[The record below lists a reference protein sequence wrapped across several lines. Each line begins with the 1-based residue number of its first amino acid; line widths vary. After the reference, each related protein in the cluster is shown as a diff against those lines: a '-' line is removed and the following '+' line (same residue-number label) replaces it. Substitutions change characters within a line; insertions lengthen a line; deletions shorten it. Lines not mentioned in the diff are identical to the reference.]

1 MFHPFVSDFVSDF
14 VTLLVVLNPVAK
26 LPIFLAQTATLDPK
40 VRNRVA
46 VSAILISFGVLMF
59 FLVAGQFLL
68 AGLGVGLTSFRM
80 AGSLVLLLFAL
91 SMIFDSAPPP
101 PPSAT
106 DTTPLERAVFPIAM
120 PALAGP
126 GTMLTVVVLTDN
138 DRFDWVH
145 QLDTALAL
153 VLALAVCFIVMRF
166 ATLLVQLLRRAGISI
181 LSRVMGLILAALAVE
196 GMLAS
201 TRSFIHSL

>member
-1 MFHPFVSDFVSDF
+1 MFHPFVTDFFSDF

-26 LPIFLAQTATLDPK
+26 LPIFLAQTAALDSK
-40 VRNRVA
+40 TRNRVA
-46 VSAILISFGVLMF
+46 MWAIVISFGVLMF

-68 AGLGVGLTSFRM
+68 QGLGVGLTAFRM

-101 PPSAT
+101 PPGAT
-106 DTTPLERAVFPIAM
+106 DTTPLERAIFPIAM

-145 QLDTALAL
+145 QLDTAIAL
-153 VLALAVCFIVMRF
+153 VVALAVCFVVMRF
-166 ATLLVQLLRRAGISI
+166 ATLLVQVLRRAGISI